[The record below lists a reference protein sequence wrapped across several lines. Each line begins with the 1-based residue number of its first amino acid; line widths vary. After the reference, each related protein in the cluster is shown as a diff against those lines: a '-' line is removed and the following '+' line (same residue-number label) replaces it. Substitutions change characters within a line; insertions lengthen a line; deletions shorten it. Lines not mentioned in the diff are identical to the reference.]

1 MVEIKRIADEREMW
15 YAQRYYMS
23 SFPEDERRETTE
35 WIRLSYSEP
44 EFFNNVIISDG
55 AIAGFVSYW
64 NFGEF
69 VYVEHFAVDSAIRG
83 KGIGGKVI
91 DKLCENAKK
100 TVVLEVEQPC
110 DEISRKRIAFYER
123 HGFSLCD
130 RKYVQPPY
138 DSSKKCIEMKLMWWG
153 KKNIDDDFNSIVEC
167 IYNKVYNFSGKP
179 FV

>member
-15 YAQRYYMS
+15 YAQRFYMS

-35 WIRLSYSEP
+35 WIRLSYTEP

-55 AIAGFVSYW
+55 AIAGFISYW

-83 KGIGGKVI
+83 KGIGGQAI
-91 DKLCENAKK
+91 DKLCEKAGK
-100 TVVLEVEQPC
+100 TVVLEVELPC

-138 DSSKKCIEMKLMWWG
+138 DSSKKCLEMKLMWRG
-153 KKNIDDDFNSIVEC
+153 KKDINDDFNHIVER

-179 FV
+179 